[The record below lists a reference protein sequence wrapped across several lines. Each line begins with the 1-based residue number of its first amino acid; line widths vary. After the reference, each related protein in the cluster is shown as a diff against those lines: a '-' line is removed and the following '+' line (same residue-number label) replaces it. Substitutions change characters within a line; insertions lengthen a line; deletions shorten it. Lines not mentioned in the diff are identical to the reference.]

1 MKTAIPCV
9 IWRKIDYPRSDH
21 PNPSAERMY
30 LRSDTDA
37 ESWVNSWSARK
48 DDAHVFGSKAAA
60 TQVLR
65 RLRHPAITLGIEAA
79 ATVDRTVQDKE
90 AKEG

>member
-37 ESWVNSWSARK
+37 QVMGQLMEHPQRRRARLWQRGCPPREC
-48 DDAHVFGSKAAA
+48 F
-60 TQVLR
+60 R
-65 RLRHPAITLGIEAA
+65 RLRTYPAITLGIEAA
-79 ATVDRTVQDKE
+79 ATVNQRVRDKE
-90 AKEG
+90 GP